1 MGTKCDSCGVELEG
15 RDAMDPDDKMRLEEI
30 LGDIQVFCTE
40 CERRECGP
48 WG

>member
-1 MGTKCDSCGVELEG
+1 MKCDSCGVELEG
-15 RDAMDPDDKMRLEEI
+15 RVEMDPDDKLNLEEL
-30 LGDIQVFCTE
+30 LGDLQVFCTA